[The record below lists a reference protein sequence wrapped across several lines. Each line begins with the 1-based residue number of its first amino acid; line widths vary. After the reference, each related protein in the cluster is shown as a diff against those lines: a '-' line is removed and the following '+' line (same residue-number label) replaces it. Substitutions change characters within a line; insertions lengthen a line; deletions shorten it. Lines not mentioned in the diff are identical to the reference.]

1 MLFFGVYVGKNEC
14 VGRMEVGRVA
24 GRKRESARD
33 DKLSKI
39 KVREKSGD
47 QQTSVIEL
55 ARTE

>member
-33 DKLSKI
+33 DTLSKI

>member
-1 MLFFGVYVGKNEC
+1 
-14 VGRMEVGRVA
+14 MEVGRVA

-33 DKLSKI
+33 DTLSKI